1 LLKKIQFTDHAKF
14 EMKRRRI
21 KEKIVEEIV
30 RNPAQVIDL
39 KEGRCIC
46 QARYFN
52 GFEQKEML
60 LRIVIEET
68 IREIN
73 VITAYKTSKFHKY
86 WKKMR

>member
-1 LLKKIQFTDHAKF
+1 MLKKIQFTDHAKF

-30 RNPAQVIDL
+30 RNPAQVINL
-39 KEGRCIC
+39 KEGRYIC

-52 GFEQKEML
+52 GFEHKEML

-68 IREIN
+68 LREIN
-73 VITAYKTSKFHKY
+73 VITVYKTSKFQKY